1 MKCLPAIST
10 IALAS
15 ITFFAQ
21 AAEPLNISVV
31 TAPETSFGVNA
42 TLVTATRRPW

>member
-1 MKCLPAIST
+1 MKYLPAISA

-21 AAEPLNISVV
+21 AGEPLKISVL
-31 TAPETSFGVNA
+31 TAPETSFGVIA
-42 TLVTATRRPW
+42 TLVTGET